1 LIACANV
8 AGLLAVRAVDRRR
21 EIAVRLHLGAD
32 RGRLFLQLLAENVVL
47 AAVCAALAWA
57 VAVGVTNLLGSFF
70 PAMVRESRL
79 TVGTLLVV
87 GVVALAAT
95 VFASLVPAA
104 QMARTSTAGLW
115 RGGRSSADARSR
127 FRSALLVSQIA
138 IALMLTVGASLF
150 ARSVHA
156 AKTGLGYDLDR
167 VIVASIDLDR
177 AGIRRQA
184 EKWLVFEQILERVRA
199 LPGIEAASLTTASP
213 LGSGRYV
220 SIMPSQPAA
229 SGGDPG
235 LMRMVGHVSSDYFRT
250 LGTQITEGRAFHD
263 ADGVTGPPVAIIS
276 STLAREMWPGQ
287 TVVGRCMQI
296 AISRPCI
303 EIVGLSETR
312 RIGSLTRID
321 GEIFYPLTRTNSP
334 LPQAVLV
341 RPRDRVAAAMPAV
354 AATIRSVAPG
364 LPYVNVQT
372 LEDLANVQARSWRL
386 GATLFGLFGVLAVV
400 LAATG
405 IYATLA
411 FAVRQR
417 TTEIGIRLAL
427 GAAPREISG
436 MVVRQGL
443 RLVATG
449 WLLGMADVLLPDREW
464 PRSRREPGGP
474 AGRTEA
480 GARRRPAEDSTG
492 HQASR

>member
-1 LIACANV
+1 
-8 AGLLAVRAVDRRR
+8 
-21 EIAVRLHLGAD
+21 
-32 RGRLFLQLLAENVVL
+32 
-47 AAVCAALAWA
+47 
-57 VAVGVTNLLGSFF
+57 
-70 PAMVRESRL
+70 
-79 TVGTLLVV
+79 
-87 GVVALAAT
+87 
-95 VFASLVPAA
+95 
-104 QMARTSTAGLW
+104 
-115 RGGRSSADARSR
+115 
-127 FRSALLVSQIA
+127 
-138 IALMLTVGASLF
+138 
-150 ARSVHA
+150 
-156 AKTGLGYDLDR
+156 
-167 VIVASIDLDR
+167 
-177 AGIRRQA
+177 
-184 EKWLVFEQILERVRA
+184 
-199 LPGIEAASLTTASP
+199 
-213 LGSGRYV
+213 
-220 SIMPSQPAA
+220 
-229 SGGDPG
+229 
-235 LMRMVGHVSSDYFRT
+235 
-250 LGTQITEGRAFHD
+250 
-263 ADGVTGPPVAIIS
+263 
-276 STLAREMWPGQ
+276 
-287 TVVGRCMQI
+287 
-296 AISRPCI
+296 
-303 EIVGLSETR
+303 
-312 RIGSLTRID
+312 
-321 GEIFYPLTRTNSP
+321 
-334 LPQAVLV
+334 VLV